1 MHKLEELKEMLMKE
15 LEECTKKGLSASSLD
30 IIDKLT
36 HSIKSIDTIM
46 AMGDYSQDSG
56 NSYRRS
62 YRRGRDSMGRYTEG
76 GMSSRYRDNYRDDGY
91 SGDEYTELYETLRS
105 LQQNT
110 RDEGARKMVEN
121 WLKEMR

>member
-110 RDEGARKMVEN
+110 RDEGARKKVEN

>member
-1 MHKLEELKEMLMKE
+1 MHKLEEIREMLMKE
-15 LEECTKKGLSASSLD
+15 LEECSKKGLSANSLEM
-30 IIDKLT
+30 IDKLT

-46 AMGDYSQDSG
+46 AMDGYSGD
-56 NSYRRS
+56 NSYGRS
-62 YRRGRDSMGRYTEG
+62 YRRGRDSMGRY
-76 GMSSRYRDNYRDDGY
+76 MDNRSGRYRDDGY

>member
-46 AMGDYSQDSG
+46 AMDDYSQDSG